1 VCSFETFI
9 VIQIILNLLEQLSL
23 GAGLGVSGLKA
34 AQLGASRVVL
44 SDNVDEL
51 LMSLNLSVTRNC
63 SNEAKLRMISVKSC
77 DWSFRSQSNPSEF
90 SNTSAAVMHPDH
102 STEPVCLGTVRS
114 EVESVALRTLVEI
127 GGRGYPRCNITD
139 NINLRAFHFVRAT
152 LGYMMRK
159 LENIS
164 YGTLNHRRERRK
176 FVRKTKVITSG
187 LQTELYNGVTEGES
201 SKLLVSASVISRF
214 CHAK

>member
-1 VCSFETFI
+1 MYFKEIFPNLSFVGYLT
-9 VIQIILNLLEQLSL
+9 V
-23 GAGLGVSGLKA
+23 
-34 AQLGASRVVL
+34 GASRSTADL
-44 SDNVDEL
+44 HHWTSEDII
-51 LMSLNLSVTRNC
+51 R
-63 SNEAKLRMISVKSC
+63 IHIP
-77 DWSFRSQSNPSEF
+77 SNPSEF

-139 NINLRAFHFVRAT
+139 NINLRAFDFVRAT

-214 CHAK
+214 CYAK

>member
-1 VCSFETFI
+1 MCSFGTFI

-90 SNTSAAVMHPDH
+90 SNIRGEQFDFIFGADILYEPDFAKLIPEVLKRH
-102 STEPVCLGTVRS
+102 LRIPSQRVRS
-114 EVESVALRTLVEI
+114 ISTALALFVIPTRSVSILNNFLQTLSELLDFSVDIFSAKAAASDLKFDRLVCGKNFSMVEDNGRHSVDIDESVDDCMLI
-127 GGRGYPRCNITD
+127 
-139 NINLRAFHFVRAT
+139 
-152 LGYMMRK
+152 
-159 LENIS
+159 
-164 YGTLNHRRERRK
+164 
-176 FVRKTKVITSG
+176 
-187 LQTELYNGVTEGES
+187 
-201 SKLLVSASVISRF
+201 F
-214 CHAK
+214 CW